1 MPFNF
6 SHPRVVSSVI
16 ATLVLCVR
24 RWRGRS
30 IFDKKEVNLLRFFAM
45 NFQNLILKLHEFWSK
60 NGCVLLQPYDMEVG
74 AGTFHPATFFRVLGP
89 EPWRVAYVEP
99 SRRPTDGRYGE
110 NPNRLQHYYQY
121 QVVLKPSPR
130 ESQDIYLES
139 LSFIGIDPLR
149 HDIRFVEDDWES
161 PTLGAWGLGWE
172 VWLDGMEITQF
183 TYFQQVGGIDLK
195 PVSVE
200 ITYGLERLAMYLQ
213 GVESV
218 FDIEWGNNIT
228 YGDIH
233 HQAEVE
239 FSRFNFEL
247 ASIDLLTR
255 QFESYEAE
263 ARRLCGLGLVLPS
276 YEYCLKCS
284 HTFNLLDAR
293 GAFSVTE
300 RTGYIARVR
309 SLAKL
314 CAETYLRQR
323 EEMGFP
329 LLQKEGAKDV

>member
-1 MPFNF
+1 
-6 SHPRVVSSVI
+6 
-16 ATLVLCVR
+16 
-24 RWRGRS
+24 
-30 IFDKKEVNLLRFFAM
+30 M
-45 NFQNLILKLHEFWSK
+45 NFQNLILRLHEFWAGR
-60 NGCVLLQPYDMEVG
+60 GCVILQPYDMEVG

-89 EPWRVAYVEP
+89 EPWKTAYVEP

-121 QVVLKPSPR
+121 QVVLKPSPI
-130 ESQDIYLES
+130 ESQDIYLDS
-139 LSFIGIDPLR
+139 LTHIGIDPLR

-200 ITYGLERLAMYLQ
+200 ITYGLERIAMYLQ
-213 GVESV
+213 GVDNV
-218 FDIEWGNNIT
+218 FNLDWGNGIK

-233 HQAEVE
+233 YTSEVE
-239 FSRFNFEL
+239 FSKYNFDFADIEL
-247 ASIDLLTR
+247 LMG
-255 QFESYEAE
+255 QFESFEKEAK
-263 ARRLCGLGLVLPS
+263 RLYHLGLVMPS
-276 YEYCLKCS
+276 YEFCLKCS

-309 SLAKL
+309 SIARL
-314 CAETYLRQR
+314 CAEGYLKQR

-329 LLQKEGAKDV
+329 LLRSKQ